1 MTPNLERHGTEES
14 LSDEALGIG
23 VAVARVDLGAT
34 VIEKHFT
41 LRRADKGPDC
51 EFPLEPKELTRL
63 CEEVKAVW
71 AALGS
76 AGFSREQVEE
86 GSRVFRRYLYIV
98 ESVKKGERLTLKNLR
113 SSRPR
118 LDIEVSYIK
127 PFKAM
132 SPKKT
137 KKETS

>member
-51 EFPLEPKELTRL
+51 EFSLELLEIGAPLP
-63 CEEVKAVW
+63 
-71 AALGS
+71 G
-76 AGFSREQVEE
+76 GE
-86 GSRVFRRYLYIV
+86 GSVVGPRQPRVCV
-98 ESVKKGERLTLKNLR
+98 PESRGGKQSFPPVAVCDGGHAGRGVVQPSQSKKHPARVRHG
-113 SSRPR
+113 
-118 LDIEVSYIK
+118 
-127 PFKAM
+127 A
-132 SPKKT
+132 
-137 KKETS
+137 KEQQKSFG